1 MGSYSK
7 TLNVSYDLKG
17 FIKVYLNKQP
27 EVSHLNTTIIG
38 YHDINKQTNTIG
50 SLAKR
55 TLGVIKHVFLMQ
67 LRVQ

>member
-1 MGSYSK
+1 MFRM
-7 TLNVSYDLKG
+7 TLKG

-27 EVSHLNTTIIG
+27 EVSHLNATIG
-38 YHDINKQTNTIG
+38 YHDINKQANTIG

-67 LRVQ
+67 IRVQ